1 MSEVG
6 QISDGFHTFD
16 ELYEH
21 RSALFIAL
29 MRLKPFNSWYA
40 DEHEDGSMFSGYFIA
55 GINLPDGTITY
66 HMKINPWRGILEE
79 PLSLSF
85 GRLSRFQRA
94 PHWDGHT
101 PADVVT
107 RLKDWMKTL

>member
-1 MSEVG
+1 MSEIG
-6 QISDGFHTFD
+6 QTSDGFHTFD

-40 DEHEDGSMFSGYFIA
+40 DEHEDGSMFPGYFIA
-55 GINLPDGTITY
+55 GINLPNGTITY
-66 HMKINPWRGILEE
+66 HMTIDPWRPILEE
-79 PLSLSF
+79 PSSL
-85 GRLSRFQRA
+85 GRLPRLRRA

-101 PADVVT
+101 SADVVV